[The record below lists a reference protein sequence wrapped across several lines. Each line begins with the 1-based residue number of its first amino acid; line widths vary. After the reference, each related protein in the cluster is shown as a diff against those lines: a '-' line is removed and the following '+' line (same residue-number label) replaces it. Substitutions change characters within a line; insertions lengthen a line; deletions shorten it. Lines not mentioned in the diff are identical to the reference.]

1 MKSLVHIYSILI
13 LINLICFQ
21 TKLGHAQDAVSDKV
35 TEAISE
41 GDASELS
48 KLFNSTID
56 INIPENDGTYS
67 KNQAEIIVK
76 KFFKKNPV
84 TKFSINHSGSSN
96 DGSKY
101 SIGTYLSNDK
111 TYRVYFLLKK
121 TLEKYFIQQLQF
133 ELE

>member
-13 LINLICFQ
+13 LISLIGFQ
-21 TKLGHAQDAVSDKV
+21 AKSVQSQDSVSDKV

>member
-1 MKSLVHIYSILI
+1 MKSLVYIYSILI
-13 LINLICFQ
+13 LISLIGFQ
-21 TKLGHAQDAVSDKV
+21 AKSVQSQDSVSDKV

>member
-1 MKSLVHIYSILI
+1 MKPLSHIYSAIILI
-13 LINLICFQ
+13 SLISFQ
-21 TKLGHAQDAVSDKV
+21 AKLVQAQDLVSDNVIK
-35 TEAISE
+35 AISK

-56 INIPENDGTYS
+56 ISIPENDGTYS
-67 KNQAEIIVK
+67 KDQAEIIVK

-101 SIGTYLSNDK
+101 SIGTYKSNDK
-111 TYRVYFLLKK
+111 TFRVYFLLKK
-121 TLEKYFIQQLQF
+121 TSEKYFIQQLQF